1 MTKKGGE
8 ASTSG
13 GRGGELV
20 SSTPSLKLSKMNYLV
35 WAMNM
40 KVYLDSHDLWQVIV
54 GENQEEDRLALL
66 AIFSAILKEMMTV
79 LDAKKTSKEN

>member
-54 GENQEEDRLALL
+54 GENQEEG
-66 AIFSAILKEMMTV
+66 S
-79 LDAKKTSKEN
+79 TSVVGNLQCNSEGDDDCS